1 MTTQRKPSTIPIAQN
16 LLLQAIA
23 YFKRHDDPMAKMLS
37 DQFRFAIAQEEAV
50 TEETK
55 LLSSRD

>member
-1 MTTQRKPSTIPIAQN
+1 MTTQRKTSTIPIAQN

-23 YFKRHDDPMAKMLS
+23 YFKQYDDPMAKMLL

-55 LLSSRD
+55 LLNSRD